1 MDRVRLTTS
10 YYSESHAL
18 MHSTT
23 LNRILSPALLTACAL
38 SLTQAP
44 QAWAAGGIPA
54 PVTFLGVAS
63 GDASTTGVTVWT
75 RAVNDATPA
84 EVSLTLQI
92 STDPGFSSISTVV
105 GNTSAAK
112 DYTLKLDLTGLTP
125 ATTYYYR
132 FVGPLGETSIP
143 GRFKTAPAAN
153 SAVAVHFGASGDMDG
168 LIRPYAL
175 ASVVPNQNFDFFA
188 NLGDVMYEN
197 ASKVLGDI
205 GLSYTNSPSVTL
217 SGTTPVPT
225 STGATQSQLF
235 NDYSKKYREQFL
247 PVNVGGQNG
256 LQPFYAAQGM
266 YTIYDNHEL
275 GNRQY
280 INGGAPAGGTV
291 GGMLTGAGVDARVA
305 SNDTNFTSSDYI
317 NRSTGFLTLQQVFLN
332 YSPLADRGLV
342 SQPSDPRIDGT
353 KQLFSSQKWGKNVMI
368 LNVDDRTYRDIRTK
382 IAPNADDT
390 GSRADNT
397 NRTMLS
403 KTQLQW
409 VKDTLLDAQTNGIVW
424 KFVAVSDPI
433 DQIGPIGG
441 SLTLQNLPNFGT
453 NALGQASS
461 YGPVNSD
468 GGKSWMGG
476 YRAERNDLFKF
487 IADRHIRNVVFIA
500 ADDHQ
505 NRVNELTYSTNGVTG
520 DQTTYVK
527 VPDCFAVV
535 MGPLGATGPDLIYD
549 HSFSVA
555 KQLSDSIEAA
565 QSAAGVE
572 PIGLKGYP
580 GLHNV
585 VRENDP
591 NADITRTGIDFYS
604 PDTFNFASFDVT
616 ADGKTLSV
624 ATWGITATAQNSAS
638 EYNGATNAVRSILS
652 FQIDTACAPTGIQ
665 YTRGGLVLNRRT
677 GRWVQNVTVSNA
689 SSSAVSG
696 NLALVVDNLSSNA
709 TLFGAAGTTSLL
721 APIGSSFV
729 TLPVS
734 TLNAGQSVTVALE
747 FVNPSNGKITYT
759 PRLTAGAANP

>member
-1 MDRVRLTTS
+1 
-10 YYSESHAL
+10 
-18 MHSTT
+18 MHSTPHYQK
-23 LNRILSPALLTACAL
+23 LSPVLLTACAL
-38 SLTQAP
+38 ALTSSPAL
-44 QAWAAGGIPA
+44 WATPPPPPAA

-92 STDPGFSSISTVV
+92 STDPAFSTISTVT
-105 GNTSAAK
+105 GTTSAAK
-112 DYTLKLDLTGLTP
+112 DYILKLDLAGLTP

-143 GRFKTAPAAN
+143 GRFKTAPTAN
-153 SAVAVHFGASGDMDG
+153 SAVAVHFGSSGDMDG

-175 ASVVPNQNFDFFA
+175 ASVVTNQNFDFFA
-188 NLGDVMYEN
+188 NLGDVIYEN
-197 ASKVLGDI
+197 ASKVLGNI

-217 SGTTPVPT
+217 SGTIPGPT
-225 STGATQSQLF
+225 STGATQAQLF

-247 PVNVGGQNG
+247 PVNTGGQNG

-280 INGGAPAGGTV
+280 INGGAPAGGAV
-291 GGMLTGAGVDARVA
+291 GDFTSGAGVDARIA
-305 SNDTNFTSSDYI
+305 SNDTNVTSSDYI
-317 NRSTGFLTLQQVFLN
+317 NRSLGFLTLQQVFLN
-332 YSPLADRGLV
+332 YSPIADRGTV
-342 SQPSDPRIDGT
+342 SQPSEPRINGT
-353 KQLFSSQKWGKNVMI
+353 RQLFSSQKWGKNLVF
-368 LNVDDRTYRDIRTK
+368 LNVDDRTYRDIRMKT
-382 IAPNADDT
+382 AGNADDT
-390 GSRADNT
+390 GARADNT
-397 NRTMLS
+397 NRTMMS

-409 VKDTLLDAQTNGIVW
+409 VKNTLLDAQTNGVVW
-424 KFVAVSDPI
+424 KFIAVSDPI
-433 DQIGPIGG
+433 DQLGPIGG
-441 SLTLQNLPNFGT
+441 ALSLSNLPNFGT
-453 NALGQASS
+453 NSLGQAST
-461 YGPVNSD
+461 YGPVSSD
-468 GGKSWMGG
+468 GGKSWVGG
-476 YRAERNDLFKF
+476 YRAERNDLLKF
-487 IADRHIRNVVFIA
+487 IADQHIRNVVFLS

-520 DQTTYVK
+520 DQSTYVK
-527 VPDCFAVV
+527 VPDTFAVV

-565 QSAAGVE
+565 QSSAGVE

-591 NADITRTGIDFYS
+591 NADIIRSAIDFYS

-616 ADGKTLSV
+616 ADGRTLSV
-624 ATWGITATAQNSAS
+624 ATWGITATAQNSAL

-652 FQIDTACAPTGIQ
+652 FQIDTAYAPTGIQ

-677 GRWVQNVTVSNA
+677 GRWVQNITVSNG
-689 SSSAVSG
+689 SG
-696 NLALVVDNLSSNA
+696 AAINARLALVLDNLSANA
-709 TLFGAAGTTSLL
+709 AVFGAAGTTTLL

-729 TLPVS
+729 TLPVG
-734 TLNAGQSVTVALE
+734 TLNAGQSVTVAME
-747 FVNPSNGKITYT
+747 FTNPTNGKISYT

>member
-1 MDRVRLTTS
+1 M
-10 YYSESHAL
+10 
-18 MHSTT
+18 
-23 LNRILSPALLTACAL
+23 NRILSPALLAVCAL

-44 QAWAAGGIPA
+44 RAWAVPGPA

-63 GDASTTGVTVWT
+63 GDASSTGVTVWT
-75 RAVNDATPA
+75 RAVNDTTPA

-92 STDPGFSSISTVV
+92 STDPAFSTISTVV
-105 GNTSAAK
+105 GTTSAAK
-112 DYTLKLDLTGLTP
+112 DYILKLDLTGLTP

-132 FVGPLGETSIP
+132 FVGPLGETSIR

-153 SAVAVHFGASGDMDG
+153 ASVAVHFGSSGDMDG

-175 ASVVPNQNFDFFA
+175 ASVFANQNLDFFA
-188 NLGDVMYEN
+188 NLGDVIYEN
-197 ASKVLGDI
+197 GSTVTGNI

-217 SGTTPVPT
+217 SGTIPGP
-225 STGATQSQLF
+225 SATGATQSQLF

-291 GGMLTGAGVDARVA
+291 GSMTTGAGVDARVS
-305 SNDTNFTSSDYI
+305 SNDTNTSSSDYM

-332 YSPLADRGLV
+332 YMPIADRGTV
-342 SQPSDPRIDGT
+342 SQPAEPRIDGT
-353 KQLFSSQKWGKNVMI
+353 KQLFSSQKWGKNLVF
-368 LNVDDRTYRDIRTK
+368 LNVDDRTYRDIRMKTSGNK
-382 IAPNADDT
+382 DET

-424 KFVAVSDPI
+424 KFIAVSDPI
-433 DQIGPIGG
+433 DQLGPIGG
-441 SLTLQNLPNFGT
+441 ALSLNNLPNFGT
-453 NALGQASS
+453 NSLGQASS
-461 YGPVNSD
+461 YSAVSSD
-468 GGKSWMGG
+468 GGKSWIGG
-476 YRAERNDLFKF
+476 YRAERNDLLKF
-487 IADRHIRNVVFIA
+487 IADHHIRNVVFLS

-520 DQTTYVK
+520 NQTTYVK
-527 VPDCFAVV
+527 VPDTFAVV

-565 QSAAGVE
+565 QSTAGVE

-591 NADITRTGIDFYS
+591 NADTTRTGIDFYS

-624 ATWGITATAQNSAS
+624 ATWGITATEQNSAL
-638 EYNGATNAVRSILS
+638 EYNAATNAVRSILS
-652 FQIDTACAPTGIQ
+652 FQIDTAYAPTGIQ
-665 YTRGGLVLNRRT
+665 FTRGGLVLNRRT
-677 GRWVQNVTVSNA
+677 GRWVQNVTVSNT
-689 SSSAVSG
+689 SG
-696 NLALVVDNLSSNA
+696 AAISENLALVVDGLSSNA
-709 TLFGAAGTTSLL
+709 TLFGATGSTSLL

-729 TLPVS
+729 KLPVS
-734 TLNAGQSVTVALE
+734 TLNAGQSVTVSLE
-747 FVNPSNGKITYT
+747 FVNPTNGKITYT

>member
-1 MDRVRLTTS
+1 
-10 YYSESHAL
+10 
-18 MHSTT
+18 MHSTPHYQK
-23 LNRILSPALLTACAL
+23 LSPVLLTACAL
-38 SLTQAP
+38 ALTPSPAL
-44 QAWAAGGIPA
+44 WATPPPPPAA

-92 STDPGFSSISTVV
+92 STDPAFSTISTVT
-105 GNTSAAK
+105 GTTSAAK
-112 DYTLKLDLTGLTP
+112 DYILKLDLAGLTP

-143 GRFKTAPAAN
+143 GRFKTAPTAN
-153 SAVAVHFGASGDMDG
+153 SAVAVHFGSSGDMDG

-175 ASVVPNQNFDFFA
+175 ASVVTNQNFDFFA
-188 NLGDVMYEN
+188 NLGDVIYEN
-197 ASKVLGDI
+197 ASKVLGNI

-217 SGTTPVPT
+217 SGTIPGPT
-225 STGATQSQLF
+225 STGATQAQLF

-247 PVNVGGQNG
+247 PVNTGGQNG

-280 INGGAPAGGTV
+280 INGGAPAGGAV
-291 GGMLTGAGVDARVA
+291 GDFTSGAGVDARIA
-305 SNDTNFTSSDYI
+305 SNDTNITSSDYI
-317 NRSTGFLTLQQVFLN
+317 NRSLGFLTLQQVFLN
-332 YSPLADRGLV
+332 YSPIADRGTV
-342 SQPSDPRIDGT
+342 SQPSEPRINGT
-353 KQLFSSQKWGKNVMI
+353 RQLFSSQKWGKNLVF
-368 LNVDDRTYRDIRTK
+368 LNVDDRTYRDIRMKT
-382 IAPNADDT
+382 AGNADDT
-390 GSRADNT
+390 GARADNT
-397 NRTMLS
+397 NRTMMS

-409 VKDTLLDAQTNGIVW
+409 VKNTLLDAQTNGVVW
-424 KFVAVSDPI
+424 KFIAVSDPI
-433 DQIGPIGG
+433 DQLGPIGG
-441 SLTLQNLPNFGT
+441 ALSLSNLPNFGT
-453 NALGQASS
+453 NSLGQAST
-461 YGPVNSD
+461 YGPVSSD
-468 GGKSWMGG
+468 GGKSWVGG
-476 YRAERNDLFKF
+476 YRAERNDLLKF
-487 IADRHIRNVVFIA
+487 IADQHIRNVVFLS

-520 DQTTYVK
+520 DQSTYVK
-527 VPDCFAVV
+527 VPDTFAVV

-565 QSAAGVE
+565 QSSAGVE

-591 NADITRTGIDFYS
+591 NADIIRSAIDFYS

-616 ADGKTLSV
+616 ADGRTLSV
-624 ATWGITATAQNSAS
+624 ATWGITATAQNSAL

-652 FQIDTACAPTGIQ
+652 FQIDTAYAPTGIQ

-677 GRWVQNVTVSNA
+677 GRWVQNITVSNG
-689 SSSAVSG
+689 SG
-696 NLALVVDNLSSNA
+696 AAINGRLALVLDNLSANA
-709 TLFGAAGTTSLL
+709 AVFGAAGTTTLL

-747 FVNPSNGKITYT
+747 FTNPTNGKISYT